1 MKRKKRTGGKR
12 KEKEPKKSRK
22 EEELDAYVDSNNQLR
37 DQAIDRFCSA
47 TCKIAELEVGGSKGR
62 IVWISSLAFEAALSA
77 SRQTGATRASVQRK
91 LGFRDISV
99 EECDVILGSIHSG
112 AHWSS
117 LVLFLGH
124 ASGGRA
130 RAFHYDSIHGH
141 NTTKAREIVE
151 MLSRAGI
158 LLPDVSVDNPSDFP
172 QQRDSYECGHVVLMT
187 VNSVAAKYKRF
198 AHSPT
203 APLIGLEYPDISE
216 ERIRRI
222 RINIVKRVLG

>member
-1 MKRKKRTGGKR
+1 MKRKKREGGKR
-12 KEKEPKKSRK
+12 KGKEKKSRK
-22 EEELDAYVDSNNQLR
+22 EEALDAYVDSNNQLR

-62 IVWISSLAFEAALSA
+62 IVWISSLAFEAALTA
-77 SRQTGATRASVQRK
+77 CKQPGTTRVSVQRK
-91 LGFRDISV
+91 LGFKDISV
-99 EECDVILGSIHSG
+99 EECDVILGSVHSG

-117 LVLFLGH
+117 LVLFLDH
-124 ASGGRA
+124 PSGGRA
-130 RAFHYDSIHGH
+130 RAFHYDSIYGH

-158 LLPDVSVDNPSDFP
+158 LLPDVRVDNPSDFP

-187 VNSVAAKYKRF
+187 VNSVTAKYKRC
-198 AHSPT
+198 SRGPT

-222 RINIVKRVLG
+222 RTNIVKRVLG